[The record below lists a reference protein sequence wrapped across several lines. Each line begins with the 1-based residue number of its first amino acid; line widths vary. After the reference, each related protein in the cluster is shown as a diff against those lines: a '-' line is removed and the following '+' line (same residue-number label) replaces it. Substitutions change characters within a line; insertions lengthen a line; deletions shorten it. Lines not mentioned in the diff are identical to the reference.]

1 MLNQHLNS
9 KKHKKMEKETM
20 KMKNSFSTDD
30 GSHSLNKISE
40 NNSDNPYE
48 EFENKTLTEESKIEE
63 PRQTSMDSLR
73 I

>member
-1 MLNQHLNS
+1 
-9 KKHKKMEKETM
+9 M

-40 NNSDNPYE
+40 NNSDNPFE